1 MKLTRDQ
8 ALDLLW
14 DGECTELPG
23 YAREATSQTGSGR
36 WCSYHEL
43 VIRDPGGQL
52 WATGYEQGLT
62 ESQDCSPFDDLDSA
76 GAEFWPVEKVAVTTY
91 EYRRKNA

>member
-23 YAREATSQTGSGR
+23 YAREATSQTGSSR
-36 WCSYHEL
+36 WVSHHQL
-43 VIRDPGGQL
+43 VIRDDYQNL
-52 WATGYEQGLT
+52 WAADYCLGLT
-62 ESQDCSPFDDLDSA
+62 EYQDIDAFQDEDEVEF
-76 GAEFWPVEKVAVTTY
+76 AEVEKVAVTTY
-91 EYRRKNA
+91 EYRRKA

>member
-1 MKLTRDQ
+1 MKLTRNQ

-43 VIRDPGGQL
+43 VIRDPDGRL
-52 WATGYEQGLT
+52 WAASYEQGLT
-62 ESQDCSPFDDLDSA
+62 ESQDCSPFDDIGEA
-76 GAEFWPVEKVAVTTY
+76 GVECWEVEKVPVTIY
-91 EYRRKNA
+91 EYRGKA